1 MGAGSPRSAPPRGP
15 GRPGR
20 PGLGCLWVALLVLKT
35 VRGSGDAEPPDPVYL
50 PATLELLGVPEYFRL
65 QQIGRYP
72 PANSSLGSRS
82 ESFLLLHPWPG
93 VQPLVRASYPPFGT
107 QQAMPAWATEP
118 RTLLATWDVRAV
130 SVETVLTPVE
140 PHARVLFYLK
150 GQDWQPSL
158 RNLPCARL
166 HAIHPLGTIH
176 RACRFQPSLG
186 ACVVEMEFPRRWFS
200 STATTKAE
208 LAYTLEL
215 GAEEPGQCAP
225 AGEGTP
231 PARLLPVGWVEIQQ
245 AEPPRQQEV
254 PLDAAVR
261 LRVSDAAVRAGQPFN
276 ATILLRNNFT
286 DGSLT
291 LWIKVKKGLQVT
303 AARPAHPS
311 LWTAKLEKLKGS
323 KHPTLLV
330 TCQRTGPGLDTSLP
344 GFSEFLWV
352 DFVVENGTGATS
364 STRPVTWQLEY
375 PSQVPEAKKEKM
387 VWEILVSE
395 RDVRALVPMA
405 KTEEL
410 VNTSPLTGIAQRVP
424 IRLVTVAMG
433 GAVAEV
439 TEQVGCE
446 SANTQVLQVSE
457 ACSEVF
463 VEGKESQG
471 NRGVQVDFWWRR
483 LRASLRVT
491 VWAPLLPLRIE
502 MTDTTLEQVRGWRVP
517 GTASGAPTEPEEGGE
532 EADRRA
538 RGCRLQYQ
546 RAGVRF
552 LVPFVAHPQ
561 DGGRH
566 LIYLLG
572 PDWLLDVTHLVGPH
586 ARVQDPR
593 VATLEAGSVLV
604 GREPGV
610 TSLEVRSPVSDSIL
624 GEQTLSV
631 TDEKVSVL
639 ELRVQPV
646 MSISLALNRGTAHPG
661 EITATCWAHTAPP
674 GSKQAVAFSLWLAF
688 SDHTLA
694 PAELFDRRDLALSV
708 STEEPGAFSPA
719 VASRD
724 TGDFFGGLVSGAA
737 EEGTPLQVGLHSP
750 EACRRGKH
758 RPPLA
763 SATAW
768 LGPPPAPPQQ
778 HEQVPPVAS
787 APPVTQSQGGG
798 GRRQG
803 PEDEGGLRSKF
814 ERPEH
819 LGEEPEEEEEEE
831 PEEEEEEM
839 VRAPQ
844 RVTDLELGLYAL
856 LSIFC
861 LAILIFLINGVVF
874 VLRYQRKEPP
884 DAPASGGPTSP
895 QPHNWVWLGTDQEEL
910 SRQLDRRPPREERP
924 PSPAAPASGEGGCHC
939 EGGGG
944 GGGSPDPTPPLGAT
958 LPRKE
963 PGGRRKRVE
972 FVTFAAAPP
981 ARPPEEP
988 PAPAVQ
994 SILVAGEDDI
1004 RWVCEDMGLRDPD
1017 ELRSY
1022 MERIRG
1028 SS

>member
-1 MGAGSPRSAPPRGP
+1 MGAGSPRSVPPRG
-15 GRPGR
+15 PGR
-20 PGLGCLWVALLVLKT
+20 PGLGCLWVALLALKT
-35 VRGSGDAEPPDPVYL
+35 VRGSGDTELPDPVYL
-50 PATLELLGVPEYFRL
+50 PATLELLDAPEYFRL

-72 PANSSLGSRS
+72 PVNSSLASRS
-82 ESFLLLHPWPG
+82 ETFLLL
-93 VQPLVRASYPPFGT
+93 QPRPAALPLLRASYPPFTT
-107 QQAMPAWATEP
+107 QKAVPAWTTEP
-118 RTLLATWDVRAV
+118 SGLLAAWDVRAV
-130 SVETVLTPVE
+130 SVETILTPLD

-150 GQDWQPSL
+150 GQDWQPGP

-176 RACRFQPSLG
+176 QACRFQPSLG
-186 ACVVEMEFPRRWFS
+186 ACVVEMEFPRHWFFS
-200 STATTKAE
+200 IATTKAE
-208 LAYTLEL
+208 LAYTLEPA
-215 GAEEPGQCAP
+215 AEDPGQCAP
-225 AGEGTP
+225 AGEGIP
-231 PARLLPVGWVEIQQ
+231 PDQPLPVGWVEIQQ
-245 AEPPRQQEV
+245 ADPPRQQEV
-254 PLDAAVR
+254 PLDDAVR
-261 LRVSDAAVRAGQPFN
+261 LRVSDAAVRPGQFFN
-276 ATILLRNNFT
+276 ATILLSHDFPDN
-286 DGSLT
+286 SLM

-311 LWTAKLEKLKGS
+311 LWMAKLEKLKGS
-323 KHPTLLV
+323 KHHTVLV
-330 TCQRTGPGLDTSLP
+330 TCQATGPKWSDTSLP

-352 DFVVENGTGATS
+352 DFAVENGTGASS

-375 PSQVPEAKKEKM
+375 PSQVPEAKKDKM

-395 RDVRALVPMA
+395 RGIRALVPMA

-410 VNTSPLTGIAQRVP
+410 VNTAPLTGIPQRVP
-424 IRLVTVAMG
+424 IRLVTVELG

-439 TEQVGCE
+439 TELVGCE

-457 ACSEVF
+457 ACDEVF

-471 NRGVQVDFWWRR
+471 ARGVRVDFWWRR

-491 VWAPLLPLRIE
+491 VWTPLLPLRIE
-502 MTDTTLEQVRGWRVP
+502 MTDTTLEQIRGWRVP
-517 GTASGAPTEPEEGGE
+517 GPANGAPAEPEEGGE

-538 RGCRLQYQ
+538 RSCRLQYQ

-566 LIYLLG
+566 LTYLLG
-572 PDWLLDVTHLVGPH
+572 PDWLMDVSRLVGPH

-593 VATLEAGSVLV
+593 VATLEGGSVLV

-610 TSLEVRSPVSDSIL
+610 TSLEVRSPLSDSIL

-639 ELRVQPV
+639 ELRAQPV
-646 MSISLALNRGTAHPG
+646 MTISLALSRGTAHPG

-674 GSKQAVAFSLWLAF
+674 GLKQEVAFSLWLAF

-694 PAELFDRRDLALSV
+694 PAELFDHRDLALTV
-708 STEEPGAFSPA
+708 STEEPGAFSSA
-719 VASRD
+719 VPGRER
-724 TGDFFGGLVSGAA
+724 GVFFGGLVSGGVN
-737 EEGTPLQVGLHSP
+737 EGMPLQVGLHSP
-750 EACRRGKH
+750 ESCRRGKH

-763 SATAW
+763 SATVW
-768 LGPPPAPPQQ
+768 LGAPPMPPQQ
-778 HEQVPPVAS
+778 HEQVPPIAS
-787 APPVTQSQGGG
+787 APPVTESNGGG
-798 GRRQG
+798 GRWQG
-803 PEDEGGLRSKF
+803 PGGEGGLRSKF
-814 ERPEH
+814 ERPED
-819 LGEEPEEEEEEE
+819 LGEEQEEEQE
-831 PEEEEEEM
+831 EEEEEEM

-861 LAILIFLINGVVF
+861 LAIFIFLVNGVVF

-924 PSPAAPASGEGGCHC
+924 PSPAPPAPGEGGCHC
-939 EGGGG
+939 EEGGGG
-944 GGGSPDPTPPLGAT
+944 GGGSLDPTPPLGTT

-963 PGGRRKRVE
+963 PGSRRKRVE

>member
-1 MGAGSPRSAPPRGP
+1 MGAGRPRSAPLRGP
-15 GRPGR
+15 ARPA
-20 PGLGCLWVALLVLKT
+20 LACLWVALLALKT
-35 VRGSGDAEPPDPVYL
+35 VRGSGDTEPPDPVYL
-50 PATLELLGVPEYFRL
+50 PATLELLDAPEHFRL

-82 ESFLLLHPWPG
+82 ESFLLLHPRPG
-93 VQPLVRASYPPFGT
+93 AQPLVRASYPPFSA
-107 QQAMPAWATEP
+107 QQAVPAWATEP
-118 RTLLATWDVRAV
+118 RAPLAAWDVRAV

-150 GQDWQPSL
+150 GQDWQPSP

-208 LAYTLEL
+208 LAYTLEPA
-215 GAEEPGQCAP
+215 AEEPGQCAP

-231 PARLLPVGWVEIQQ
+231 PAQPLPVGWVEIQQ

-303 AARPAHPS
+303 AARPAHPA

-330 TCQRTGPGLDTSLP
+330 TCQRTGPGPDTSLP

-424 IRLVTVAMG
+424 IRLVTVATG

-517 GTASGAPTEPEEGGE
+517 GTASGAPIEPEEGGE

-538 RGCRLQYQ
+538 RSCRLQYQ

-566 LIYLLG
+566 LTYLLG

-646 MSISLALNRGTAHPG
+646 MSISLALSRGTAHPG
-661 EITATCWAHTAPP
+661 EITATCRAHTAPP
-674 GSKQAVAFSLWLAF
+674 GSKQALAF
-688 SDHTLA
+688 SWL
-694 PAELFDRRDLALSV
+694 P
-708 STEEPGAFSPA
+708 
-719 VASRD
+719 
-724 TGDFFGGLVSGAA
+724 
-737 EEGTPLQVGLHSP
+737 
-750 EACRRGKH
+750 
-758 RPPLA
+758 PPL
-763 SATAW
+763 
-768 LGPPPAPPQQ
+768 PADCL
-778 HEQVPPVAS
+778 
-787 APPVTQSQGGG
+787 T
-798 GRRQG
+798 RDR
-803 PEDEGGLRSKF
+803 
-814 ERPEH
+814 
-819 LGEEPEEEEEEE
+819 
-831 PEEEEEEM
+831 
-839 VRAPQ
+839 
-844 RVTDLELGLYAL
+844 LGLPERAFPAAARTGEL
-856 LSIFC
+856 RG
-861 LAILIFLINGVVF
+861 GVVF
-874 VLRYQRKEPP
+874 VSYPRKNP
-884 DAPASGGPTSP
+884 
-895 QPHNWVWLGTDQEEL
+895 
-910 SRQLDRRPPREERP
+910 RPRGA
-924 PSPAAPASGEGGCHC
+924 SPAPQ
-939 EGGGG
+939 
-944 GGGSPDPTPPLGAT
+944 LGLAGH
-958 LPRKE
+958 R
-963 PGGRRKRVE
+963 PGG
-972 FVTFAAAPP
+972 
-981 ARPPEEP
+981 
-988 PAPAVQ
+988 
-994 SILVAGEDDI
+994 
-1004 RWVCEDMGLRDPD
+1004 
-1017 ELRSY
+1017 
-1022 MERIRG
+1022 
-1028 SS
+1028 